1 MCLYDNLTYYFG
13 WICHLFRLL
22 LELYVKAFKLI
33 RCWLLSNIFMW
44 NTLYVSKKILFFKRD
59 VCVLRIGAFISLTV
73 GCMTY
78 ALLGDGLLFYT
89 SSRIM
94 TMTISPEDPSVTERK
109 DCSCNFPSQLSF
121 LRLYVVNLK
130 VRAVRDMK
138 SLRSRRALEP
148 CGIWARIGKFTALKK
163 LDFHSIIRN

>member
-1 MCLYDNLTYYFG
+1 
-13 WICHLFRLL
+13 
-22 LELYVKAFKLI
+22 
-33 RCWLLSNIFMW
+33 
-44 NTLYVSKKILFFKRD
+44 
-59 VCVLRIGAFISLTV
+59 
-73 GCMTY
+73 MTY

-94 TMTISPEDPSVTERK
+94 TMTISPEDPSATERK
-109 DCSCNFPSQLSF
+109 DCSCIFPSQLSF

-163 LDFHSIIRN
+163 LDFNSIIRN